1 MIDDAQLAV
10 LASWGGY
17 AIVGLVLVY
26 HYVVAPT
33 DGAVPMSGAH
43 AKRA

>member
-33 DGAVPMSGAH
+33 DGAVSLPDTHG
-43 AKRA
+43 KRA